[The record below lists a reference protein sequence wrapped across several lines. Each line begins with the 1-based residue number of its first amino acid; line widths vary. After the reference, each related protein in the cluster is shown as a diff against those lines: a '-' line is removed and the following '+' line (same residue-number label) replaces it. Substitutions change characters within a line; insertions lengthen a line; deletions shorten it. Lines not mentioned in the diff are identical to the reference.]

1 MNVKIAVL
9 LRAATVPTEVGLAKE
24 AALGQPG
31 PPPIT
36 SRGALAEMKSDDNK
50 NLLSASS
57 WIVFIQPSDARLRR
71 PVRAPPSS
79 ESQEAQLS
87 APTPACYRAV
97 AEAWLDAVLS
107 GPPLFTALTT

>member
-1 MNVKIAVL
+1 MNVKLAVL

-50 NLLSASS
+50 NPFRPAVGLFSS
-57 WIVFIQPSDARLRR
+57 NLR
-71 PVRAPPSS
+71 
-79 ESQEAQLS
+79 
-87 APTPACYRAV
+87 THGCG
-97 AEAWLDAVLS
+97 
-107 GPPLFTALTT
+107 GP